1 MYACFDG
8 VMGVHGIRLVE
19 GWVALGKDEV
29 LDNGLVHYSPRR
41 RTSASAPLV
50 MAREKREGSHVVL
63 TKTVPAATATALA
76 PSMGTES
83 LAQLCLTAATEE
95 NAAMVMVVD
104 VKPNE
109 AMRPVLGKSI
119 ESETQLVRGLFL
131 GLVRS
136 KRK

>member
-1 MYACFDG
+1 
-8 VMGVHGIRLVE
+8 MG
-19 GWVALGKDEV
+19 WS
-29 LDNGLVHYSPRR
+29 HYSPPR

-50 MAREKREGSHVVL
+50 MEREKREGSHVVL
-63 TKTVPAATATALA
+63 TKTVPAATATATALA

-119 ESETQLVRGLFL
+119 ESKTQLVRGLFL

-136 KRK
+136 KRKWNFNI